1 MEQSVSADSVQGL
14 TGELLNGQ
22 MALKVSPVLEQLPG
36 QTNIS
41 LDQNPAV
48 VYLARLSLGS
58 RRTMQ
63 DCLNI
68 VAQWVS
74 SGSQDALSFPWQ
86 GLRYQHTQA
95 IRSALLE
102 GKLKAKKAS
111 TVNKYLAAL
120 RGILKECW
128 RLGLMSAED
137 FNRAADLECLKETT
151 LPKGR
156 ALSHE
161 EIGAILAVC
170 GKDESAIGKRDTAI
184 VAVLYSCGLRRSE
197 LVALDLSDYE
207 ETTGTVRVRSG
218 KGRKERIVDRK
229 SVV

>member
-1 MEQSVSADSVQGL
+1 MKQSVSSDSVQGFK
-14 TGELLNGQ
+14 GELAAGEMCLQ
-22 MALKVSPVLEQLPG
+22 VSPLPVQTLG
-36 QTNIS
+36 QKNIS

-74 SGSQDALSFPWQ
+74 SGSQDALSFSWHN
-86 GLRYQHTQA
+86 LRYQHTQA

-102 GKLKAKKAS
+102 GKLGAKKAS

-120 RGILKECW
+120 RGVLKECW
-128 RLGLMSAED
+128 RLGRMSAED

-156 ALSHE
+156 ALSNQ
-161 EIGAILAVC
+161 EIGAILAAC
-170 GKDESAIGKRDTAI
+170 GKDESVIGKRDAAI

-197 LVALDLSDYE
+197 LVALDLADYE
-207 ETTGTVRVRSG
+207 ESAGAVRVRSG
-218 KGRKERIVDRK
+218 KGKKERL
-229 SVV
+229 